1 MYGLKSGKYTDP
13 KYGIKVKSKI
23 VNIIA
28 TYVPLGQIQERT
40 INSNQKKDTQ
50 VSYIENKLE
59 SIKFNLAC
67 HKHYKAGVDYE
78 IVIVDN
84 GSPDEETQKYLKA
97 LEKTGIQV
105 LRREN
110 IGFSFA
116 SFKYAW
122 EQFKNDYDYFLFNE
136 QDGVPAKDNWLLE
149 ILQKFHCENDIGAVG
164 NNVESFDLTWEFS
177 ELKNLCPYIGKRDAI
192 YNLDGFMTFTSSTVL
207 RQVEKIGGLF
217 VLPTQGR
224 KNADRN
230 ELIFQQPILELGY
243 KIVSFHD
250 GNHLCYSDFYYPD
263 EDPEYQNIPPENVTP
278 MVIADTGKFVF
289 KNHFSWYNNQIN
301 LE

>member
-23 VNIIA
+23 VNVIV
-28 TYVPLGQIQERT
+28 THVPLVQTVEYAV
-40 INSNQKKDTQ
+40 NSNQKKHTR
-50 VSYIENKLE
+50 VYYYENKLE

-67 HKHYKAGVDYE
+67 HKHYKAGADYE

-84 GSPDEETQKYLKA
+84 ESRDKATQEYLEL
-97 LEKTGIQV
+97 LEKEGIKV

-116 SFKYAW
+116 GFKYAW
-122 EQFKNDYDYFLFNE
+122 DKFKNDYDYFLFNE
-136 QDGVPAKDNWLLE
+136 QDGVPAKDDWLVE
-149 ILQKFHCENDIGAVG
+149 ILNKFHSEKDIGAVG
-164 NNVESFDLTWEFS
+164 NNVESFDLTWEFP
-177 ELKNLCPYIGKRDAI
+177 ELKNLCPYIGERNTI

-207 RQVEKIGGLF
+207 REVDKIGGLF
-217 VLPTQGR
+217 TLPVRGR
-224 KNADRN
+224 KNAERN

-263 EDPEYQNIPPENVTP
+263 EDSEYKNMPLENVTP
-278 MVIADTGKFVF
+278 MVLADTRLFVF
-289 KNHFSWYNNQIN
+289 KNYFNWYTA
-301 LE
+301 